1 MKTQWTSH
9 IQDPDKREE
18 FKKLLQNSTLSLGRL
33 YDIVEQKMSEVYSK
47 EEREE
52 TYKTPNWAY
61 LQAHQNGRLQA
72 FGEMLRLLDFA
83 KDPKR
88 DRPAQQRRRT
98 L

>member
-1 MKTQWTSH
+1 MKTIWTQHLS
-9 IQDPDKREE
+9 DPERRKE
-18 FKKLLQNSTLSLGRL
+18 FEKLLLNSTLSLGRL
-33 YDIVEQKMSEVYSK
+33 YDIVEQKMSEIYSK

-61 LQAHQNGRLQA
+61 LQAHHNGRLQA
-72 FGEMLRLLDFA
+72 YGDILRLLDFA

-88 DRPAQQRRRT
+88 DRPAQRRKS

>member
-9 IQDPDKREE
+9 IQDPGKREE

-33 YDIVEQKMSEVYSK
+33 YDIVEQRMSEIYSS

-52 TYKTPNWAY
+52 TYNTPNWAY
-61 LQAHQNGRLQA
+61 LQAYQNGRLCA
-72 FGEMLRLLDFA
+72 FGEMLRLLEFA

-88 DRPAQQRRRT
+88 DRPVQRGRT